1 MAACSPKNVQP
12 EEPSCWRFCWRDQP
26 GMLWK
31 KRKKRKNKETS
42 ER

>member
-1 MAACSPKNVQP
+1 MAACSPKKRQP
-12 EEPSCWRFCWRDQP
+12 EEPSCWRVCRRDLP

-31 KRKKRKNKETS
+31 KRMNKEIS